1 MYGLAF
7 GAGAIWVSAF
17 DSQYLYRIDPA
28 TNRVSARIEVGMEQA
43 EVTATSTAV
52 WVAVFGQGDVVK
64 VDPATNAVVAR
75 IHVGGQPE
83 EVTLAAGAA
92 WVPNENRTVAR
103 IDLATNAVVARIRV
117 GADPDYAVFCR
128 GRLWVTSLRGSRL
141 SLIDPAK
148 NRVARQVKVGLG
160 SAGIACGRSVWLA
173 NYDTGRSCSGSILRR
188 AR

>member
-1 MYGLAF
+1 MAARIPLNDGVYGLAF

-28 TNRVSARIEVGMEQA
+28 TNRVSALHRGRMEQA

-64 VDPATNAVVAR
+64 VDPAANAIVAR

-103 IDLATNAVVARIRV
+103 IDPATNAVVARIRV
-117 GADPDYAVFCR
+117 GAGPRLR
-128 GRLWVTSLRGSRL
+128 GLLQGPALGNEPARARGSR
-141 SLIDPAK
+141 
-148 NRVARQVKVGLG
+148 
-160 SAGIACGRSVWLA
+160 
-173 NYDTGRSCSGSILRR
+173 
-188 AR
+188 

>member
-1 MYGLAF
+1 M
-7 GAGAIWVSAF
+7 
-17 DSQYLYRIDPA
+17 
-28 TNRVSARIEVGMEQA
+28 
-43 EVTATSTAV
+43 
-52 WVAVFGQGDVVK
+52 
-64 VDPATNAVVAR
+64 
-75 IHVGGQPE
+75 
-83 EVTLAAGAA
+83 
-92 WVPNENRTVAR
+92 PNENRTVAR

-173 NYDTGRSCSGSILRR
+173 NYDTGRVLRIDPATRKVTGQLALGGQPRSVLLAAGSVWVSNQRQGAV
-188 AR
+188 ARIRGS